1 MDSVAAKFNMSTDA
15 LKRLNQ
21 LRTFSRG
28 FNALQAGDELDVPL
42 TPFPEI
48 AWGENDPLPSVD
60 NEREKNIAGIA
71 SRAGSFLANNPDTDA
86 AVTLGNSMATTAAS
100 SEVQELLNRFGTARV
115 QLETDKKLSLKN
127 SQLDL
132 LVPLYDRGDRV
143 VFTQGSLHRTD
154 DRNQS
159 NLGVGI
165 RHFISDYMLGV
176 NTFGDYDLSREHARA
191 GIGAEYWRDFV
202 KLSANGYFRL
212 TGWKDSPDVR
222 DYDERPANG
231 WDVRTQGWL
240 PFAPQLGGKLTWEQ
254 YYGKDVALFGKNNRQ
269 RNPFAV
275 TAGLEYTPIPL
286 LSLNAEQRQGQSG
299 KNDTRM
305 GIGFNYQLG
314 MPWNQQIDP
323 SSVAAMRSLAG
334 SRYDLVDRNNN
345 IVLEYRQQEVLR
357 ISLPDVTEARSSEL
371 IRIPVTLHKDKY
383 GLKETQWTSSPGFV
397 EQGGTLQKRSEREID
412 VRIPAYTQG
421 TRSGAAQ
428 EYTLTAVSF
437 DNKGNRS
444 NTASTII
451 RVSPSHHE
459 MGELVVTPKSPVVA
473 DNSKFV
479 SLTAAVND
487 ESGLGVP
494 GQQLT
499 FSVSGLTDE
508 NNNPSATLY
517 TDTQSNSK
525 VLSVTTDAD
534 GKGTVMLRSKVAK
547 KGSVTVTTDDGI
559 TREAQVLFAADANT
573 AMISGLNVTKN
584 HAHADG
590 LSSNEI
596 EAVVLDAQGN
606 PLANFTV
613 EADADNDGVVDT
625 SLLTDAKGK
634 TTLKITNERAGETN
648 VAVRSGSATRAALS
662 TTVHFVVDKSA
673 AHIAEGDLRVTAGA
687 KANGMDSNAVTIKV
701 TDTRG
706 NIAGGVIVDIS
717 AVGETAEA
725 TVTAD
730 TFASNDEGLVN
741 AIIRTQTAG
750 EYKVNASI
758 RESGSSTDTTTHFI
772 ADQDSANITDSNLS
786 VTSGAKADGQAG
798 NAVVALVTDA
808 QGNPVAKAEVTFT
821 ADNTG
826 ATFAPA
832 VVTTGDDGRA
842 STTLTSTVAGKIIV
856 TATVGNNA
864 ASKET
869 AFIADRDTAN
879 ITDSNL
885 TVASGAKADGLEG
898 NAVVALVTDA
908 QGNPVAKAE
917 VTFTADNTGASFA
930 PAVVTTGD
938 DGRAST
944 TLTSTVAGKI
954 IVTATVGNNAASKE
968 TAFIADRDTA
978 NITDSNL
985 TVASGAKADG
995 LEGNAVVALVTD
1007 AQGNPV
1013 AKAEV
1018 TFTAD
1023 NTGASF
1029 APAVVTTGDDGR
1041 ASTTLTSTVAGK
1053 IIVTATVG
1061 NNAASKE
1068 TAFIADRDTAN
1079 ITDSNLSVTSGAKAD
1094 GQAGNAVV
1102 ALVTDAQGNPVAKAE
1117 VTFTADNT
1125 GATFAPAVVTT
1136 GDDGRASTT
1145 LTSTV
1150 AGKIIVTAT
1159 VGNNAAS
1166 KETAFIA
1173 DRDTANITDSNLTVA
1188 SGAKA
1193 DGLEGNA
1200 VVALVTDA
1208 QGNPVAKAEVTFTAD
1223 NTGASFAPAVVT
1235 TGDDGRASTTLTST
1249 VAGKIIVTATVGN
1262 NAASK
1267 ETAFVVGEAA
1277 FSRSEVAVDKDTYT
1291 SGDDVV
1297 VTVTLND
1304 EHGNAVINQ
1313 VDKLSS
1319 STVDVNNAT
1328 IKEGSSWQDE
1338 GRGKY
1343 IATFTAV
1350 KVTSSATAKL
1360 QLSDWDTGVTSLP
1373 YSIVAGEPVASTST
1387 LTRNANGYLVNQ
1399 EMIFTLILRDGNRNV
1414 VRMDPESV
1422 LSDATF
1428 KTPGSDTVINK
1439 LEMNSNGSYSFTI
1452 TASVKGEDL
1461 QASFRLNGW
1470 ASDIVTTNYDVMPV
1484 FRNVRGLHSRDTNM
1498 GLNHPKEGFYGAQ
1511 FVLDLQG
1518 GGDRTDYNWRTNAD
1532 WATVDGSGVVM
1543 LKTTIAS
1550 HQARE
1555 VTVTA
1560 TPKNGKTFGII
1571 RHTFKLD
1578 RWISVYDNEVF
1589 YPDALEACA
1598 SLNMRLP
1605 ADARDGFSDF
1615 WGTKSKYEQSVIPSH
1630 IYLDSVRFWIKTT
1643 NNAAP
1648 YLWVR
1653 YLINGVYSGG
1663 AGISAKSRFLCIEDF

>member
-314 MPWNQQIDP
+314 MPWHQQIDP

-459 MGELVVTPKSPVVA
+459 MGELVVTPKIPVVA
-473 DNSKFV
+473 DNSQFV

-808 QGNPVAKAEVTFT
+808 QGNPVAKADVTFT

-826 ATFAPA
+826 VMFASA
-832 VVTTGDDGRA
+832 VVTTGDDG
-842 STTLTSTVAGKIIV
+842 K
-856 TATVGNNA
+856 
-864 ASKET
+864 
-869 AFIADRDTAN
+869 
-879 ITDSNL
+879 
-885 TVASGAKADGLEG
+885 
-898 NAVVALVTDA
+898 
-908 QGNPVAKAE
+908 
-917 VTFTADNTGASFA
+917 
-930 PAVVTTGD
+930 
-938 DGRAST
+938 
-944 TLTSTVAGKI
+944 
-954 IVTATVGNNAASKE
+954 
-968 TAFIADRDTA
+968 
-978 NITDSNL
+978 
-985 TVASGAKADG
+985 
-995 LEGNAVVALVTD
+995 
-1007 AQGNPV
+1007 
-1013 AKAEV
+1013 
-1018 TFTAD
+1018 
-1023 NTGASF
+1023 
-1029 APAVVTTGDDGR
+1029 

-1102 ALVTDAQGNPVAKAE
+1102 ALVTDAQGNPVAKAD

-1125 GATFAPAVVTT
+1125 GVMFASAVVTT
-1136 GDDGRASTT
+1136 GDDG
-1145 LTSTV
+1145 
-1150 AGKIIVTAT
+1150 K
-1159 VGNNAAS
+1159 
-1166 KETAFIA
+1166 
-1173 DRDTANITDSNLTVA
+1173 
-1188 SGAKA
+1188 
-1193 DGLEGNA
+1193 
-1200 VVALVTDA
+1200 
-1208 QGNPVAKAEVTFTAD
+1208 
-1223 NTGASFAPAVVT
+1223 
-1235 TGDDGRASTTLTST
+1235 ASTTLTST

-1630 IYLDSVRFWIKTT
+1630 IYTDSVRFWIKTT

>member
-547 KGSVTVTTDDGI
+547 KGSVTVTTDDGS

-772 ADQDSANITDSNLS
+772 ADQDSANITDSNLT
-786 VTSGAKADGQAG
+786 VASGAKADGQAG
-798 NAVVALVTDA
+798 NTVVALVTDA
-808 QGNPVAKAEVTFT
+808 QGNPVAKA
-821 ADNTG
+821 D
-826 ATFAPA
+826 
-832 VVTTGDDGRA
+832 
-842 STTLTSTVAGKIIV
+842 
-856 TATVGNNA
+856 
-864 ASKET
+864 
-869 AFIADRDTAN
+869 
-879 ITDSNL
+879 
-885 TVASGAKADGLEG
+885 
-898 NAVVALVTDA
+898 
-908 QGNPVAKAE
+908 
-917 VTFTADNTGASFA
+917 
-930 PAVVTTGD
+930 
-938 DGRAST
+938 
-944 TLTSTVAGKI
+944 
-954 IVTATVGNNAASKE
+954 
-968 TAFIADRDTA
+968 
-978 NITDSNL
+978 
-985 TVASGAKADG
+985 
-995 LEGNAVVALVTD
+995 
-1007 AQGNPV
+1007 
-1013 AKAEV
+1013 V

-1150 AGKIIVTAT
+1150 AGK
-1159 VGNNAAS
+1159 
-1166 KETAFIA
+1166 
-1173 DRDTANITDSNLTVA
+1173 
-1188 SGAKA
+1188 
-1193 DGLEGNA
+1193 
-1200 VVALVTDA
+1200 
-1208 QGNPVAKAEVTFTAD
+1208 
-1223 NTGASFAPAVVT
+1223 
-1235 TGDDGRASTTLTST
+1235 
-1249 VAGKIIVTATVGN
+1249 
-1262 NAASK
+1262 
-1267 ETAFVVGEAA
+1267 
-1277 FSRSEVAVDKDTYT
+1277 
-1291 SGDDVV
+1291 
-1297 VTVTLND
+1297 
-1304 EHGNAVINQ
+1304 
-1313 VDKLSS
+1313 
-1319 STVDVNNAT
+1319 
-1328 IKEGSSWQDE
+1328 
-1338 GRGKY
+1338 
-1343 IATFTAV
+1343 
-1350 KVTSSATAKL
+1350 
-1360 QLSDWDTGVTSLP
+1360 
-1373 YSIVAGEPVASTST
+1373 
-1387 LTRNANGYLVNQ
+1387 
-1399 EMIFTLILRDGNRNV
+1399 
-1414 VRMDPESV
+1414 
-1422 LSDATF
+1422 
-1428 KTPGSDTVINK
+1428 
-1439 LEMNSNGSYSFTI
+1439 
-1452 TASVKGEDL
+1452 
-1461 QASFRLNGW
+1461 
-1470 ASDIVTTNYDVMPV
+1470 
-1484 FRNVRGLHSRDTNM
+1484 
-1498 GLNHPKEGFYGAQ
+1498 
-1511 FVLDLQG
+1511 
-1518 GGDRTDYNWRTNAD
+1518 
-1532 WATVDGSGVVM
+1532 
-1543 LKTTIAS
+1543 
-1550 HQARE
+1550 
-1555 VTVTA
+1555 
-1560 TPKNGKTFGII
+1560 
-1571 RHTFKLD
+1571 
-1578 RWISVYDNEVF
+1578 
-1589 YPDALEACA
+1589 
-1598 SLNMRLP
+1598 
-1605 ADARDGFSDF
+1605 
-1615 WGTKSKYEQSVIPSH
+1615 
-1630 IYLDSVRFWIKTT
+1630 
-1643 NNAAP
+1643 
-1648 YLWVR
+1648 
-1653 YLINGVYSGG
+1653 
-1663 AGISAKSRFLCIEDF
+1663 

>member
-1 MDSVAAKFNMSTDA
+1 MRNFFRRFVWINIITQFLFPVTVAFTPAIAGTGSERRFLNTPSANSTVDIPTQVYILQPGESVDSVAAKFNMSTDA

-314 MPWNQQIDP
+314 MPWHQQIDP

-547 KGSVTVTTDDGI
+547 KGSVTVTTDDGS

-573 AMISGLNVTKN
+573 AMISGLNVTRN

-772 ADQDSANITDSNLS
+772 ADQDSANITDSNLT
-786 VTSGAKADGQAG
+786 VASGAKADGQVG
-798 NAVVALVTDA
+798 NTVVALVTDA
-808 QGNPVAKAEVTFT
+808 QGNPVAKA
-821 ADNTG
+821 D
-826 ATFAPA
+826 
-832 VVTTGDDGRA
+832 
-842 STTLTSTVAGKIIV
+842 
-856 TATVGNNA
+856 
-864 ASKET
+864 
-869 AFIADRDTAN
+869 
-879 ITDSNL
+879 
-885 TVASGAKADGLEG
+885 
-898 NAVVALVTDA
+898 
-908 QGNPVAKAE
+908 
-917 VTFTADNTGASFA
+917 
-930 PAVVTTGD
+930 
-938 DGRAST
+938 
-944 TLTSTVAGKI
+944 
-954 IVTATVGNNAASKE
+954 
-968 TAFIADRDTA
+968 
-978 NITDSNL
+978 
-985 TVASGAKADG
+985 
-995 LEGNAVVALVTD
+995 
-1007 AQGNPV
+1007 
-1013 AKAEV
+1013 V

-1094 GQAGNAVV
+1094 GQA
-1102 ALVTDAQGNPVAKAE
+1102 
-1117 VTFTADNT
+1117 
-1125 GATFAPAVVTT
+1125 
-1136 GDDGRASTT
+1136 
-1145 LTSTV
+1145 
-1150 AGKIIVTAT
+1150 
-1159 VGNNAAS
+1159 
-1166 KETAFIA
+1166 
-1173 DRDTANITDSNLTVA
+1173 
-1188 SGAKA
+1188 
-1193 DGLEGNA
+1193 GNA

>member
-15 LKRLNQ
+15 LKKLNQ

-28 FNALQAGDELDVPL
+28 FNTLQAGDELDVPL

-48 AWGENDPLPSVD
+48 AWGENDQLPSVD

-86 AVTLGNSMATTAAS
+86 AVTLGKSMATTAAS
-100 SEVQELLNRFGTARV
+100 SEVQEFLNRFGTARV

-165 RHFISDYMLGV
+165 RHFTSDYMLGA

-254 YYGKDVALFGKNNRQ
+254 YYGKEVALFGKNNRQ

-286 LSLNAEQRQGQSG
+286 LSLNAEQRQGASG

-314 MPWNQQIDP
+314 MPWHQQIDP

-371 IRIPVTLHKDKY
+371 IRIPVTLHQDKY

-412 VRIPAYTQG
+412 VRVPAYTQSVRG
-421 TRSGAAQ
+421 GAVQ

-459 MGELVVTPKSPVVA
+459 MGELVVTPKIPVVA
-473 DNSKFV
+473 DNSQFV

-487 ESGLGVP
+487 ESGFAVP

-499 FSVSGLTDE
+499 FSVSGLMDE
-508 NNNPSATLY
+508 NNNPAATLY

-525 VLSVTTDAD
+525 TLSVTTDAN

-547 KGSVTVTTDDGI
+547 TGSVTVTTDDGS
-559 TREAQVLFAADANT
+559 TREAQVVFVADANT
-573 AMISGLNVTKN
+573 ATLSGLNVTKN

-648 VAVRSGSATRAALS
+648 VVVRSGSATRATLS
-662 TTVHFVVDKSA
+662 TTVNFVVDKSA
-673 AHIAEGDLRVTAGA
+673 AHIAEGDLKVTAGA

-706 NIAGGVIVDIS
+706 NIAEGVIVDIS
-717 AVGETAEA
+717 AVSETAEA

-730 TFASNDEGLVN
+730 TFVSNDEGLVN

-786 VTSGAKADGQAG
+786 VASGAKADGQAG

-826 ATFAPA
+826 ATFA
-832 VVTTGDDGRA
+832 
-842 STTLTSTVAGKIIV
+842 
-856 TATVGNNA
+856 
-864 ASKET
+864 
-869 AFIADRDTAN
+869 
-879 ITDSNL
+879 
-885 TVASGAKADGLEG
+885 
-898 NAVVALVTDA
+898 
-908 QGNPVAKAE
+908 
-917 VTFTADNTGASFA
+917 
-930 PAVVTTGD
+930 
-938 DGRAST
+938 
-944 TLTSTVAGKI
+944 
-954 IVTATVGNNAASKE
+954 
-968 TAFIADRDTA
+968 
-978 NITDSNL
+978 
-985 TVASGAKADG
+985 
-995 LEGNAVVALVTD
+995 
-1007 AQGNPV
+1007 
-1013 AKAEV
+1013 
-1018 TFTAD
+1018 
-1023 NTGASF
+1023 
-1029 APAVVTTGDDGR
+1029 
-1041 ASTTLTSTVAGK
+1041 
-1053 IIVTATVG
+1053 
-1061 NNAASKE
+1061 
-1068 TAFIADRDTAN
+1068 
-1079 ITDSNLSVTSGAKAD
+1079 
-1094 GQAGNAVV
+1094 
-1102 ALVTDAQGNPVAKAE
+1102 
-1117 VTFTADNT
+1117 
-1125 GATFAPAVVTT
+1125 
-1136 GDDGRASTT
+1136 
-1145 LTSTV
+1145 
-1150 AGKIIVTAT
+1150 
-1159 VGNNAAS
+1159 
-1166 KETAFIA
+1166 
-1173 DRDTANITDSNLTVA
+1173 
-1188 SGAKA
+1188 
-1193 DGLEGNA
+1193 
-1200 VVALVTDA
+1200 
-1208 QGNPVAKAEVTFTAD
+1208 
-1223 NTGASFAPAVVT
+1223 
-1235 TGDDGRASTTLTST
+1235 
-1249 VAGKIIVTATVGN
+1249 
-1262 NAASK
+1262 
-1267 ETAFVVGEAA
+1267 
-1277 FSRSEVAVDKDTYT
+1277 
-1291 SGDDVV
+1291 
-1297 VTVTLND
+1297 
-1304 EHGNAVINQ
+1304 
-1313 VDKLSS
+1313 
-1319 STVDVNNAT
+1319 
-1328 IKEGSSWQDE
+1328 
-1338 GRGKY
+1338 
-1343 IATFTAV
+1343 
-1350 KVTSSATAKL
+1350 
-1360 QLSDWDTGVTSLP
+1360 
-1373 YSIVAGEPVASTST
+1373 
-1387 LTRNANGYLVNQ
+1387 
-1399 EMIFTLILRDGNRNV
+1399 
-1414 VRMDPESV
+1414 
-1422 LSDATF
+1422 
-1428 KTPGSDTVINK
+1428 
-1439 LEMNSNGSYSFTI
+1439 
-1452 TASVKGEDL
+1452 
-1461 QASFRLNGW
+1461 
-1470 ASDIVTTNYDVMPV
+1470 
-1484 FRNVRGLHSRDTNM
+1484 
-1498 GLNHPKEGFYGAQ
+1498 
-1511 FVLDLQG
+1511 
-1518 GGDRTDYNWRTNAD
+1518 
-1532 WATVDGSGVVM
+1532 
-1543 LKTTIAS
+1543 
-1550 HQARE
+1550 
-1555 VTVTA
+1555 
-1560 TPKNGKTFGII
+1560 
-1571 RHTFKLD
+1571 
-1578 RWISVYDNEVF
+1578 
-1589 YPDALEACA
+1589 
-1598 SLNMRLP
+1598 
-1605 ADARDGFSDF
+1605 
-1615 WGTKSKYEQSVIPSH
+1615 
-1630 IYLDSVRFWIKTT
+1630 
-1643 NNAAP
+1643 
-1648 YLWVR
+1648 
-1653 YLINGVYSGG
+1653 
-1663 AGISAKSRFLCIEDF
+1663 

>member
-1 MDSVAAKFNMSTDA
+1 MRNFFRRFVWINIITQFLFPVTVAFTPAIAGTGSERRFLNTPSANSTVDIPTQVYILQPGESVDSVAAKFNMSTDA

-314 MPWNQQIDP
+314 MPWHQQIDP

-459 MGELVVTPKSPVVA
+459 MGELVVTPKIPVVA
-473 DNSKFV
+473 DNSQFV

-808 QGNPVAKAEVTFT
+808 QGNPVAKADVTFT

-826 ATFAPA
+826 VMFASA
-832 VVTTGDDGRA
+832 VVTTGDDG
-842 STTLTSTVAGKIIV
+842 K
-856 TATVGNNA
+856 
-864 ASKET
+864 
-869 AFIADRDTAN
+869 
-879 ITDSNL
+879 
-885 TVASGAKADGLEG
+885 
-898 NAVVALVTDA
+898 
-908 QGNPVAKAE
+908 
-917 VTFTADNTGASFA
+917 
-930 PAVVTTGD
+930 
-938 DGRAST
+938 
-944 TLTSTVAGKI
+944 
-954 IVTATVGNNAASKE
+954 
-968 TAFIADRDTA
+968 
-978 NITDSNL
+978 
-985 TVASGAKADG
+985 
-995 LEGNAVVALVTD
+995 
-1007 AQGNPV
+1007 
-1013 AKAEV
+1013 
-1018 TFTAD
+1018 
-1023 NTGASF
+1023 
-1029 APAVVTTGDDGR
+1029 
-1041 ASTTLTSTVAGK
+1041 
-1053 IIVTATVG
+1053 
-1061 NNAASKE
+1061 
-1068 TAFIADRDTAN
+1068 
-1079 ITDSNLSVTSGAKAD
+1079 
-1094 GQAGNAVV
+1094 
-1102 ALVTDAQGNPVAKAE
+1102 
-1117 VTFTADNT
+1117 
-1125 GATFAPAVVTT
+1125 
-1136 GDDGRASTT
+1136 
-1145 LTSTV
+1145 
-1150 AGKIIVTAT
+1150 
-1159 VGNNAAS
+1159 
-1166 KETAFIA
+1166 
-1173 DRDTANITDSNLTVA
+1173 
-1188 SGAKA
+1188 
-1193 DGLEGNA
+1193 
-1200 VVALVTDA
+1200 
-1208 QGNPVAKAEVTFTAD
+1208 
-1223 NTGASFAPAVVT
+1223 
-1235 TGDDGRASTTLTST
+1235 ASTTLTST

-1589 YPDALEACA
+1589 YPDALEACV

-1630 IYLDSVRFWIKTT
+1630 IYTDSVRFWIKTT

>member
-1 MDSVAAKFNMSTDA
+1 MRNFFRRFVWINIITQFLFPVTVAFTPAIAGTGSERRFLNTPSANSTVDIPTQVYILQPGESVDSVAAKFNMSTDA

-314 MPWNQQIDP
+314 MPWHQQIDP

-459 MGELVVTPKSPVVA
+459 MGELVVTPKIPVVA
-473 DNSKFV
+473 DNSQFV

-808 QGNPVAKAEVTFT
+808 QGNPVAKADVTFT

-826 ATFAPA
+826 VMFASA
-832 VVTTGDDGRA
+832 VVTTGDDG
-842 STTLTSTVAGKIIV
+842 K
-856 TATVGNNA
+856 
-864 ASKET
+864 
-869 AFIADRDTAN
+869 
-879 ITDSNL
+879 
-885 TVASGAKADGLEG
+885 
-898 NAVVALVTDA
+898 
-908 QGNPVAKAE
+908 
-917 VTFTADNTGASFA
+917 
-930 PAVVTTGD
+930 
-938 DGRAST
+938 
-944 TLTSTVAGKI
+944 
-954 IVTATVGNNAASKE
+954 
-968 TAFIADRDTA
+968 
-978 NITDSNL
+978 
-985 TVASGAKADG
+985 
-995 LEGNAVVALVTD
+995 
-1007 AQGNPV
+1007 
-1013 AKAEV
+1013 
-1018 TFTAD
+1018 
-1023 NTGASF
+1023 
-1029 APAVVTTGDDGR
+1029 
-1041 ASTTLTSTVAGK
+1041 
-1053 IIVTATVG
+1053 
-1061 NNAASKE
+1061 
-1068 TAFIADRDTAN
+1068 
-1079 ITDSNLSVTSGAKAD
+1079 
-1094 GQAGNAVV
+1094 
-1102 ALVTDAQGNPVAKAE
+1102 
-1117 VTFTADNT
+1117 
-1125 GATFAPAVVTT
+1125 
-1136 GDDGRASTT
+1136 
-1145 LTSTV
+1145 
-1150 AGKIIVTAT
+1150 
-1159 VGNNAAS
+1159 
-1166 KETAFIA
+1166 
-1173 DRDTANITDSNLTVA
+1173 
-1188 SGAKA
+1188 
-1193 DGLEGNA
+1193 
-1200 VVALVTDA
+1200 
-1208 QGNPVAKAEVTFTAD
+1208 
-1223 NTGASFAPAVVT
+1223 
-1235 TGDDGRASTTLTST
+1235 ASTTLTST

-1630 IYLDSVRFWIKTT
+1630 IYTDSVRFWIKTT

>member
-547 KGSVTVTTDDGI
+547 KGSVTVTTDDGS

-772 ADQDSANITDSNLS
+772 ADQDSANITDSNLTVASGAKADGQAGNTVVALVTDAQGNPVAKADVTFTADNTGASFAPAVVTTGDDGRASTTLTSTVAGKIIVTATVGNNAASKETAFIADRDTANITDSNLS

-917 VTFTADNTGASFA
+917 VTFTADNTGAS
-930 PAVVTTGD
+930 
-938 DGRAST
+938 
-944 TLTSTVAGKI
+944 
-954 IVTATVGNNAASKE
+954 
-968 TAFIADRDTA
+968 
-978 NITDSNL
+978 
-985 TVASGAKADG
+985 
-995 LEGNAVVALVTD
+995 
-1007 AQGNPV
+1007 
-1013 AKAEV
+1013 
-1018 TFTAD
+1018 
-1023 NTGASF
+1023 
-1029 APAVVTTGDDGR
+1029 
-1041 ASTTLTSTVAGK
+1041 
-1053 IIVTATVG
+1053 
-1061 NNAASKE
+1061 
-1068 TAFIADRDTAN
+1068 
-1079 ITDSNLSVTSGAKAD
+1079 
-1094 GQAGNAVV
+1094 
-1102 ALVTDAQGNPVAKAE
+1102 
-1117 VTFTADNT
+1117 
-1125 GATFAPAVVTT
+1125 FAPAVVTT

>member
-1 MDSVAAKFNMSTDA
+1 MRNFFRRFVWINIITQFLFPVTVAFTPAIAGTGSERRFLNTPSANSTVDIPTQVYILQPGESVDSVAAKFNMSTDA

-314 MPWNQQIDP
+314 MPWHQQIDP

-459 MGELVVTPKSPVVA
+459 MGELVVTPKIPVVA
-473 DNSKFV
+473 DNSQFV

-808 QGNPVAKAEVTFT
+808 QGNPVAKADVTFT

-826 ATFAPA
+826 VMFASA
-832 VVTTGDDGRA
+832 VVTTGDDG
-842 STTLTSTVAGKIIV
+842 K
-856 TATVGNNA
+856 
-864 ASKET
+864 
-869 AFIADRDTAN
+869 
-879 ITDSNL
+879 
-885 TVASGAKADGLEG
+885 
-898 NAVVALVTDA
+898 
-908 QGNPVAKAE
+908 
-917 VTFTADNTGASFA
+917 
-930 PAVVTTGD
+930 
-938 DGRAST
+938 
-944 TLTSTVAGKI
+944 
-954 IVTATVGNNAASKE
+954 
-968 TAFIADRDTA
+968 
-978 NITDSNL
+978 
-985 TVASGAKADG
+985 
-995 LEGNAVVALVTD
+995 
-1007 AQGNPV
+1007 
-1013 AKAEV
+1013 
-1018 TFTAD
+1018 
-1023 NTGASF
+1023 
-1029 APAVVTTGDDGR
+1029 
-1041 ASTTLTSTVAGK
+1041 
-1053 IIVTATVG
+1053 
-1061 NNAASKE
+1061 
-1068 TAFIADRDTAN
+1068 
-1079 ITDSNLSVTSGAKAD
+1079 
-1094 GQAGNAVV
+1094 
-1102 ALVTDAQGNPVAKAE
+1102 
-1117 VTFTADNT
+1117 
-1125 GATFAPAVVTT
+1125 
-1136 GDDGRASTT
+1136 
-1145 LTSTV
+1145 
-1150 AGKIIVTAT
+1150 
-1159 VGNNAAS
+1159 
-1166 KETAFIA
+1166 
-1173 DRDTANITDSNLTVA
+1173 
-1188 SGAKA
+1188 
-1193 DGLEGNA
+1193 
-1200 VVALVTDA
+1200 
-1208 QGNPVAKAEVTFTAD
+1208 
-1223 NTGASFAPAVVT
+1223 
-1235 TGDDGRASTTLTST
+1235 ASTTLTST

-1630 IYLDSVRFWIKTT
+1630 IYTDSVRFWIKTT

-1663 AGISAKSRFLCIEDF
+1663 QEYLLNHVSCALRISKYTGN

>member
-86 AVTLGNSMATTAAS
+86 AVALGNSMATTAAS

-547 KGSVTVTTDDGI
+547 KGSVTVTTDDGS

-648 VAVRSGSATRAALS
+648 VAVRSGAATRAALS

-772 ADQDSANITDSNLS
+772 ADQDSANITDSNLT
-786 VTSGAKADGQAG
+786 VASGAKADGQAG
-798 NAVVALVTDA
+798 NTVVALVTDA
-808 QGNPVAKAEVTFT
+808 QGNPVAKA
-821 ADNTG
+821 D
-826 ATFAPA
+826 
-832 VVTTGDDGRA
+832 
-842 STTLTSTVAGKIIV
+842 
-856 TATVGNNA
+856 
-864 ASKET
+864 
-869 AFIADRDTAN
+869 
-879 ITDSNL
+879 
-885 TVASGAKADGLEG
+885 
-898 NAVVALVTDA
+898 
-908 QGNPVAKAE
+908 

-938 DGRAST
+938 DG
-944 TLTSTVAGKI
+944 K
-954 IVTATVGNNAASKE
+954 
-968 TAFIADRDTA
+968 
-978 NITDSNL
+978 
-985 TVASGAKADG
+985 
-995 LEGNAVVALVTD
+995 
-1007 AQGNPV
+1007 
-1013 AKAEV
+1013 
-1018 TFTAD
+1018 
-1023 NTGASF
+1023 
-1029 APAVVTTGDDGR
+1029 

>member
-1 MDSVAAKFNMSTDA
+1 MRNFFRRFVWINIITQFLFPVTVAFTPAIAGTGSERRFLNTQSANSTVDIPTQVYILQPGESVDSVAAKFNMSTDA

-314 MPWNQQIDP
+314 MPWHQQIDP

-508 NNNPSATLY
+508 NNNSAATLY

-547 KGSVTVTTDDGI
+547 KGSVTVTTDDGS

-808 QGNPVAKAEVTFT
+808 
-821 ADNTG
+821 
-826 ATFAPA
+826 
-832 VVTTGDDGRA
+832 
-842 STTLTSTVAGKIIV
+842 
-856 TATVGNNA
+856 
-864 ASKET
+864 
-869 AFIADRDTAN
+869 
-879 ITDSNL
+879 
-885 TVASGAKADGLEG
+885 
-898 NAVVALVTDA
+898 
-908 QGNPVAKAE
+908 
-917 VTFTADNTGASFA
+917 
-930 PAVVTTGD
+930 
-938 DGRAST
+938 
-944 TLTSTVAGKI
+944 
-954 IVTATVGNNAASKE
+954 
-968 TAFIADRDTA
+968 
-978 NITDSNL
+978 
-985 TVASGAKADG
+985 
-995 LEGNAVVALVTD
+995 
-1007 AQGNPV
+1007 
-1013 AKAEV
+1013 
-1018 TFTAD
+1018 
-1023 NTGASF
+1023 
-1029 APAVVTTGDDGR
+1029 
-1041 ASTTLTSTVAGK
+1041 
-1053 IIVTATVG
+1053 
-1061 NNAASKE
+1061 
-1068 TAFIADRDTAN
+1068 
-1079 ITDSNLSVTSGAKAD
+1079 
-1094 GQAGNAVV
+1094 
-1102 ALVTDAQGNPVAKAE
+1102 
-1117 VTFTADNT
+1117 
-1125 GATFAPAVVTT
+1125 
-1136 GDDGRASTT
+1136 
-1145 LTSTV
+1145 
-1150 AGKIIVTAT
+1150 
-1159 VGNNAAS
+1159 
-1166 KETAFIA
+1166 
-1173 DRDTANITDSNLTVA
+1173 
-1188 SGAKA
+1188 
-1193 DGLEGNA
+1193 
-1200 VVALVTDA
+1200 
-1208 QGNPVAKAEVTFTAD
+1208 
-1223 NTGASFAPAVVT
+1223 
-1235 TGDDGRASTTLTST
+1235 
-1249 VAGKIIVTATVGN
+1249 
-1262 NAASK
+1262 
-1267 ETAFVVGEAA
+1267 
-1277 FSRSEVAVDKDTYT
+1277 
-1291 SGDDVV
+1291 
-1297 VTVTLND
+1297 
-1304 EHGNAVINQ
+1304 
-1313 VDKLSS
+1313 
-1319 STVDVNNAT
+1319 
-1328 IKEGSSWQDE
+1328 
-1338 GRGKY
+1338 
-1343 IATFTAV
+1343 
-1350 KVTSSATAKL
+1350 
-1360 QLSDWDTGVTSLP
+1360 
-1373 YSIVAGEPVASTST
+1373 
-1387 LTRNANGYLVNQ
+1387 
-1399 EMIFTLILRDGNRNV
+1399 
-1414 VRMDPESV
+1414 
-1422 LSDATF
+1422 
-1428 KTPGSDTVINK
+1428 
-1439 LEMNSNGSYSFTI
+1439 
-1452 TASVKGEDL
+1452 
-1461 QASFRLNGW
+1461 
-1470 ASDIVTTNYDVMPV
+1470 
-1484 FRNVRGLHSRDTNM
+1484 
-1498 GLNHPKEGFYGAQ
+1498 
-1511 FVLDLQG
+1511 
-1518 GGDRTDYNWRTNAD
+1518 
-1532 WATVDGSGVVM
+1532 
-1543 LKTTIAS
+1543 
-1550 HQARE
+1550 
-1555 VTVTA
+1555 
-1560 TPKNGKTFGII
+1560 
-1571 RHTFKLD
+1571 
-1578 RWISVYDNEVF
+1578 
-1589 YPDALEACA
+1589 
-1598 SLNMRLP
+1598 
-1605 ADARDGFSDF
+1605 
-1615 WGTKSKYEQSVIPSH
+1615 
-1630 IYLDSVRFWIKTT
+1630 
-1643 NNAAP
+1643 
-1648 YLWVR
+1648 
-1653 YLINGVYSGG
+1653 
-1663 AGISAKSRFLCIEDF
+1663 

>member
-1 MDSVAAKFNMSTDA
+1 MRNFFRRFVWINIITQFLFPVTVAFTPAIAGTGSERRFLNTPSANSTVDIPTQVYILQPGESVDSVAAKFNMSTDA

-305 GIGFNYQLG
+305 GIGFYYQLG

-547 KGSVTVTTDDGI
+547 KGSVTVTTDDGS

-808 QGNPVAKAEVTFT
+808 QGNPVAKADVTFT

-826 ATFAPA
+826 VTFASG
-832 VVTTGDDGRA
+832 VVTTGDDG
-842 STTLTSTVAGKIIV
+842 K
-856 TATVGNNA
+856 
-864 ASKET
+864 
-869 AFIADRDTAN
+869 
-879 ITDSNL
+879 
-885 TVASGAKADGLEG
+885 
-898 NAVVALVTDA
+898 
-908 QGNPVAKAE
+908 
-917 VTFTADNTGASFA
+917 
-930 PAVVTTGD
+930 
-938 DGRAST
+938 
-944 TLTSTVAGKI
+944 
-954 IVTATVGNNAASKE
+954 
-968 TAFIADRDTA
+968 
-978 NITDSNL
+978 
-985 TVASGAKADG
+985 
-995 LEGNAVVALVTD
+995 
-1007 AQGNPV
+1007 
-1013 AKAEV
+1013 
-1018 TFTAD
+1018 
-1023 NTGASF
+1023 
-1029 APAVVTTGDDGR
+1029 
-1041 ASTTLTSTVAGK
+1041 
-1053 IIVTATVG
+1053 
-1061 NNAASKE
+1061 
-1068 TAFIADRDTAN
+1068 
-1079 ITDSNLSVTSGAKAD
+1079 
-1094 GQAGNAVV
+1094 
-1102 ALVTDAQGNPVAKAE
+1102 
-1117 VTFTADNT
+1117 
-1125 GATFAPAVVTT
+1125 
-1136 GDDGRASTT
+1136 
-1145 LTSTV
+1145 
-1150 AGKIIVTAT
+1150 
-1159 VGNNAAS
+1159 
-1166 KETAFIA
+1166 
-1173 DRDTANITDSNLTVA
+1173 
-1188 SGAKA
+1188 
-1193 DGLEGNA
+1193 
-1200 VVALVTDA
+1200 
-1208 QGNPVAKAEVTFTAD
+1208 
-1223 NTGASFAPAVVT
+1223 
-1235 TGDDGRASTTLTST
+1235 ASTTLTST

-1304 EHGNAVINQ
+1304 EYGNAVINQ
-1313 VDKLSS
+1313 IDKLGS

-1343 IATFTAV
+1343 IATFTAM

-1630 IYLDSVRFWIKTT
+1630 IYTDSVRFWIKTT

>member
-1 MDSVAAKFNMSTDA
+1 MRYFFRRFVWINIITQFLFPVTVAFTPAIAGTGSERRFLNTPSANSTVDIPTQVYILQLGESVDSVAAKFNMSTDA

-314 MPWNQQIDP
+314 MPWHQQIDP

-547 KGSVTVTTDDGI
+547 KGSVTVTTDDGS

-808 QGNPVAKAEVTFT
+808 QGNPVAKADVTFT

-826 ATFAPA
+826 VTFASAVVTTGDDGKASTTLTSAVAGKIIVTATVGNNAASKETAFIADRDTANITDSNLSVTSGAKADGQAGNAVVALVTDAQGNPVAKADVTFTADNTGVTFAPA

-885 TVASGAKADGLEG
+885 TVASGAKADGLE
-898 NAVVALVTDA
+898 
-908 QGNPVAKAE
+908 
-917 VTFTADNTGASFA
+917 
-930 PAVVTTGD
+930 
-938 DGRAST
+938 
-944 TLTSTVAGKI
+944 
-954 IVTATVGNNAASKE
+954 
-968 TAFIADRDTA
+968 
-978 NITDSNL
+978 
-985 TVASGAKADG
+985 
-995 LEGNAVVALVTD
+995 
-1007 AQGNPV
+1007 
-1013 AKAEV
+1013 
-1018 TFTAD
+1018 
-1023 NTGASF
+1023 
-1029 APAVVTTGDDGR
+1029 
-1041 ASTTLTSTVAGK
+1041 
-1053 IIVTATVG
+1053 
-1061 NNAASKE
+1061 
-1068 TAFIADRDTAN
+1068 
-1079 ITDSNLSVTSGAKAD
+1079 
-1094 GQAGNAVV
+1094 GNAVV

-1235 TGDDGRASTTLTST
+1235 TGDDGKASTTLTST

>member
-1 MDSVAAKFNMSTDA
+1 MRNFFRRFVWINIITQFLFPVTVAFTPTIAGTGSERRFLNTPSANSTVDIPTQVYILQPGESVDSVAAKFNMSTDA

-314 MPWNQQIDP
+314 MPWHQQIDP

-459 MGELVVTPKSPVVA
+459 MGELVVTPKIPVVA
-473 DNSKFV
+473 DNSQFV

-808 QGNPVAKAEVTFT
+808 QGNPVAKADVTFT

-826 ATFAPA
+826 VMFASA
-832 VVTTGDDGRA
+832 VVTTGDDG
-842 STTLTSTVAGKIIV
+842 K
-856 TATVGNNA
+856 
-864 ASKET
+864 
-869 AFIADRDTAN
+869 
-879 ITDSNL
+879 
-885 TVASGAKADGLEG
+885 
-898 NAVVALVTDA
+898 
-908 QGNPVAKAE
+908 
-917 VTFTADNTGASFA
+917 
-930 PAVVTTGD
+930 
-938 DGRAST
+938 
-944 TLTSTVAGKI
+944 
-954 IVTATVGNNAASKE
+954 
-968 TAFIADRDTA
+968 
-978 NITDSNL
+978 
-985 TVASGAKADG
+985 
-995 LEGNAVVALVTD
+995 
-1007 AQGNPV
+1007 
-1013 AKAEV
+1013 
-1018 TFTAD
+1018 
-1023 NTGASF
+1023 
-1029 APAVVTTGDDGR
+1029 
-1041 ASTTLTSTVAGK
+1041 
-1053 IIVTATVG
+1053 
-1061 NNAASKE
+1061 
-1068 TAFIADRDTAN
+1068 
-1079 ITDSNLSVTSGAKAD
+1079 
-1094 GQAGNAVV
+1094 
-1102 ALVTDAQGNPVAKAE
+1102 
-1117 VTFTADNT
+1117 
-1125 GATFAPAVVTT
+1125 
-1136 GDDGRASTT
+1136 
-1145 LTSTV
+1145 
-1150 AGKIIVTAT
+1150 
-1159 VGNNAAS
+1159 
-1166 KETAFIA
+1166 
-1173 DRDTANITDSNLTVA
+1173 
-1188 SGAKA
+1188 
-1193 DGLEGNA
+1193 
-1200 VVALVTDA
+1200 
-1208 QGNPVAKAEVTFTAD
+1208 
-1223 NTGASFAPAVVT
+1223 
-1235 TGDDGRASTTLTST
+1235 ASTTLTST

-1630 IYLDSVRFWIKTT
+1630 IYTDSVRFWIKTT

>member
-1 MDSVAAKFNMSTDA
+1 MRNFFRRFVWINIITQFLFPVTVAFTPAIAGTGSERRFLNTPSANSTVDIPTQVYILQPGESVDSVAAKFNMSTDA

-547 KGSVTVTTDDGI
+547 KGSVTVTTDDGS

-772 ADQDSANITDSNLS
+772 ADQDSANITDSNLT
-786 VTSGAKADGQAG
+786 VASGAKADGQAG
-798 NAVVALVTDA
+798 NTVVALVTDA
-808 QGNPVAKAEVTFT
+808 QGNPVAKA
-821 ADNTG
+821 D
-826 ATFAPA
+826 
-832 VVTTGDDGRA
+832 
-842 STTLTSTVAGKIIV
+842 
-856 TATVGNNA
+856 
-864 ASKET
+864 
-869 AFIADRDTAN
+869 
-879 ITDSNL
+879 
-885 TVASGAKADGLEG
+885 
-898 NAVVALVTDA
+898 
-908 QGNPVAKAE
+908 
-917 VTFTADNTGASFA
+917 
-930 PAVVTTGD
+930 
-938 DGRAST
+938 
-944 TLTSTVAGKI
+944 
-954 IVTATVGNNAASKE
+954 
-968 TAFIADRDTA
+968 
-978 NITDSNL
+978 
-985 TVASGAKADG
+985 
-995 LEGNAVVALVTD
+995 
-1007 AQGNPV
+1007 
-1013 AKAEV
+1013 V

>member
-305 GIGFNYQLG
+305 GIGFYYQLG

-547 KGSVTVTTDDGI
+547 KGSVTVTTDDGS

-808 QGNPVAKAEVTFT
+808 QGNPVAKADVTFT

-826 ATFAPA
+826 VTFASG
-832 VVTTGDDGRA
+832 VVTTGDDG
-842 STTLTSTVAGKIIV
+842 K
-856 TATVGNNA
+856 
-864 ASKET
+864 
-869 AFIADRDTAN
+869 
-879 ITDSNL
+879 
-885 TVASGAKADGLEG
+885 
-898 NAVVALVTDA
+898 
-908 QGNPVAKAE
+908 
-917 VTFTADNTGASFA
+917 
-930 PAVVTTGD
+930 
-938 DGRAST
+938 
-944 TLTSTVAGKI
+944 
-954 IVTATVGNNAASKE
+954 
-968 TAFIADRDTA
+968 
-978 NITDSNL
+978 
-985 TVASGAKADG
+985 
-995 LEGNAVVALVTD
+995 
-1007 AQGNPV
+1007 
-1013 AKAEV
+1013 
-1018 TFTAD
+1018 
-1023 NTGASF
+1023 
-1029 APAVVTTGDDGR
+1029 

-1102 ALVTDAQGNPVAKAE
+1102 ALVTDAQGNPVAKAD

-1125 GATFAPAVVTT
+1125 GVTFAPAVVTT

-1159 VGNNAAS
+1159 
-1166 KETAFIA
+1166 
-1173 DRDTANITDSNLTVA
+1173 
-1188 SGAKA
+1188 
-1193 DGLEGNA
+1193 
-1200 VVALVTDA
+1200 
-1208 QGNPVAKAEVTFTAD
+1208 
-1223 NTGASFAPAVVT
+1223 
-1235 TGDDGRASTTLTST
+1235 
-1249 VAGKIIVTATVGN
+1249 
-1262 NAASK
+1262 
-1267 ETAFVVGEAA
+1267 
-1277 FSRSEVAVDKDTYT
+1277 
-1291 SGDDVV
+1291 
-1297 VTVTLND
+1297 
-1304 EHGNAVINQ
+1304 
-1313 VDKLSS
+1313 
-1319 STVDVNNAT
+1319 
-1328 IKEGSSWQDE
+1328 
-1338 GRGKY
+1338 
-1343 IATFTAV
+1343 
-1350 KVTSSATAKL
+1350 
-1360 QLSDWDTGVTSLP
+1360 
-1373 YSIVAGEPVASTST
+1373 
-1387 LTRNANGYLVNQ
+1387 
-1399 EMIFTLILRDGNRNV
+1399 
-1414 VRMDPESV
+1414 
-1422 LSDATF
+1422 
-1428 KTPGSDTVINK
+1428 
-1439 LEMNSNGSYSFTI
+1439 
-1452 TASVKGEDL
+1452 
-1461 QASFRLNGW
+1461 
-1470 ASDIVTTNYDVMPV
+1470 
-1484 FRNVRGLHSRDTNM
+1484 
-1498 GLNHPKEGFYGAQ
+1498 
-1511 FVLDLQG
+1511 
-1518 GGDRTDYNWRTNAD
+1518 
-1532 WATVDGSGVVM
+1532 
-1543 LKTTIAS
+1543 
-1550 HQARE
+1550 
-1555 VTVTA
+1555 
-1560 TPKNGKTFGII
+1560 
-1571 RHTFKLD
+1571 
-1578 RWISVYDNEVF
+1578 
-1589 YPDALEACA
+1589 
-1598 SLNMRLP
+1598 
-1605 ADARDGFSDF
+1605 
-1615 WGTKSKYEQSVIPSH
+1615 
-1630 IYLDSVRFWIKTT
+1630 
-1643 NNAAP
+1643 
-1648 YLWVR
+1648 
-1653 YLINGVYSGG
+1653 
-1663 AGISAKSRFLCIEDF
+1663 

>member
-1 MDSVAAKFNMSTDA
+1 VTVAFTPAIAGTGSERRFLNTPSANSTVDIPTQVYILQPGESVDSVAAKFNMSTDA

-314 MPWNQQIDP
+314 MPWHQQIDP

-459 MGELVVTPKSPVVA
+459 MGELVVTPKIPVVA
-473 DNSKFV
+473 DNSQFV

-547 KGSVTVTTDDGI
+547 KGSVTVTTDDGS

-772 ADQDSANITDSNLS
+772 ADQDSANITDSNLT
-786 VTSGAKADGQAG
+786 VASGAKADGQAG
-798 NAVVALVTDA
+798 NTVVALVTDA

-826 ATFAPA
+826 AT
-832 VVTTGDDGRA
+832 
-842 STTLTSTVAGKIIV
+842 
-856 TATVGNNA
+856 
-864 ASKET
+864 
-869 AFIADRDTAN
+869 
-879 ITDSNL
+879 
-885 TVASGAKADGLEG
+885 
-898 NAVVALVTDA
+898 
-908 QGNPVAKAE
+908 
-917 VTFTADNTGASFA
+917 
-930 PAVVTTGD
+930 
-938 DGRAST
+938 
-944 TLTSTVAGKI
+944 
-954 IVTATVGNNAASKE
+954 
-968 TAFIADRDTA
+968 
-978 NITDSNL
+978 
-985 TVASGAKADG
+985 
-995 LEGNAVVALVTD
+995 
-1007 AQGNPV
+1007 
-1013 AKAEV
+1013 
-1018 TFTAD
+1018 
-1023 NTGASF
+1023 
-1029 APAVVTTGDDGR
+1029 
-1041 ASTTLTSTVAGK
+1041 
-1053 IIVTATVG
+1053 
-1061 NNAASKE
+1061 
-1068 TAFIADRDTAN
+1068 
-1079 ITDSNLSVTSGAKAD
+1079 
-1094 GQAGNAVV
+1094 
-1102 ALVTDAQGNPVAKAE
+1102 
-1117 VTFTADNT
+1117 
-1125 GATFAPAVVTT
+1125 
-1136 GDDGRASTT
+1136 
-1145 LTSTV
+1145 
-1150 AGKIIVTAT
+1150 
-1159 VGNNAAS
+1159 
-1166 KETAFIA
+1166 
-1173 DRDTANITDSNLTVA
+1173 
-1188 SGAKA
+1188 
-1193 DGLEGNA
+1193 
-1200 VVALVTDA
+1200 
-1208 QGNPVAKAEVTFTAD
+1208 
-1223 NTGASFAPAVVT
+1223 FAPAVVT

-1630 IYLDSVRFWIKTT
+1630 IYTDSVRFWIKTT